1 MKEKGTLTVD
11 NTPKS
16 IRWWPLW
23 VVIILAILGTLVTWI
38 TDAGHRQDRIL
49 LTTMIVIGT
58 IILSILWLL
67 FLSEMR
73 WRMKFV
79 ALAALILVGFLG
91 TNLFEF
97 KGFSGDLVPIFE
109 WRWQERQTTFLSR
122 SEIVSDPQISATDYP
137 QFLGQHRDGV
147 ISTTQLNL
155 DWENAPPQLIWRR
168 PVGAGWSGFAIAGNS
183 AITQEQEND
192 KEKVVCY
199 ELYTGDVKW
208 SHHDYAR
215 YDTPPAG
222 LGPRA
227 TPTISG
233 NRVYT
238 VGSTG
243 ILNCL
248 DFETGEQLW
257 TTNIFEEHEAEAP
270 PWGVSISP
278 LVFGELVVVS
288 AGGAVAYHRETGD
301 IAWVGHRTQSGYSS
315 PFLTTLAGIEQIVIF
330 NQGLITAHEPLGG
343 ELLWQQPWPTNVE
356 CVAQPVPLPDDK
368 LLVSSGYGVGAKL
381 FQISRNPTGEF
392 NVSTLWE
399 TIYLKAKFTNII
411 YYEGYLYGLDDGI
424 FACINP
430 DDGTRQ
436 WKRGRYGH
444 GQTLLIS
451 DVLLVL
457 TESGEVVL
465 VDPNPNEHIEHAR
478 FAPLKGRTWN
488 TPALAGD
495 YLLVRNDREAAC
507 YQLSTLNRDINSS
520 TE

>member
-1 MKEKGTLTVD
+1 ME

-38 TDAGHRQDRIL
+38 SDAGHRQDKIL

-58 IILSILWLL
+58 IILGILWLL
-67 FLSEMR
+67 FFSEMR
-73 WRMKFV
+73 WRFRLL
-79 ALAALILVGFLG
+79 ALVVLGLGVFLSN
-91 TNLFEF
+91 NLFQF

-109 WRWQERQTTFLSR
+109 WRWEDGQTTHQLNSANLSVP
-122 SEIVSDPQISATDYP
+122 EISTTDYP
-137 QFLGQHRDGV
+137 QYLGQHRNGV
-147 ISTTQLNL
+147 VSTTKLNL
-155 DWENAPPQLIWRR
+155 DWKSSPPKLVWRR
-168 PVGAGWSGFAIAGNS
+168 PVGAAWSGFAIAGNS
-183 AITQEQEND
+183 AITQEQENEW
-192 KEKVVCY
+192 EKVVCY
-199 ELYTGDVKW
+199 ALHTGDVKW
-208 SHHDYAR
+208 SHQDRAR
-215 YDTPPAG
+215 YNTPLAG

-257 TTNIFEEHEAEAP
+257 TTNIFEEHKADVP
-270 PWGVSISP
+270 PWGISISP
-278 LVFGELVVVS
+278 LVIGELVVVS

-301 IAWVGHRTQSGYSS
+301 IVWVGYRTKSGYSS
-315 PFLTTLAGIEQIVIF
+315 PFLTTLAGVEQIVIF
-330 NQGLITAHEPLGG
+330 NQGLVTAHDPLNG
-343 ELLWQQPWPTNVE
+343 ELLWMQPWSTSAE
-356 CVAQPVPLPDDK
+356 CVSQPVRLSDDQ

-381 FQISRNPTGEF
+381 FQISRNPMGEF
-392 NVSTLWE
+392 NVATIWE

-411 YYEGYLYGLDDGI
+411 YYNNYLYGLDDGI
-424 FACINP
+424 FACVNP
-430 DDGTRQ
+430 ADGTRQ

-465 VDPNPNEHIEHAR
+465 VDPNPETHIEHAR
-478 FAPLKGRTWN
+478 LRAIKGRAWN

-495 YLLVRNDREAAC
+495 YLLVRSDREAAC
-507 YQLSTLNRDINSS
+507 YQLPTINDDINSH

>member
-1 MKEKGTLTVD
+1 MEHS
-11 NTPKS
+11 PKS
-16 IRWWPLW
+16 IRWWSLW

-38 TDAGHRQDRIL
+38 SDAGHRQDKIF
-49 LTTMIVIGT
+49 LTAMIVILTG
-58 IILSILWLL
+58 ILGVLWLL
-67 FLSEMR
+67 FFSEMR
-73 WRMKFV
+73 LRGKLI
-79 ALAALILVGFLG
+79 ALVVMGLG
-91 TNLFEF
+91 VYLTTNLFEF

-109 WRWQERQTTFLSR
+109 WRWQENQTTFRLN
-122 SEIVSDPQISATDYP
+122 SENVSAPQMSTTDYP
-137 QFLGQHRDGV
+137 QFLGQHRNGIV
-147 ISTTQLNL
+147 STTALDL
-155 DWENAPPQLIWRR
+155 DWETHPPKLVWRR
-168 PVGAGWSGFAIAGNS
+168 PVGAGWSGFAIVGNS
-183 AITQEQEND
+183 AITQEQEGD
-192 KEKVVCY
+192 SEKVVCY
-199 ELYTGDVKW
+199 DLHTGDVKW
-208 SHHDYAR
+208 SHRDQAR
-215 YDTPPAG
+215 YHAPPAG

-257 TTNIFEEHEAEAP
+257 TTNLFEEHKAVAP
-270 PWGVSISP
+270 RWGVSISP
-278 LVFGELVVVS
+278 LVFGDLVIVS
-288 AGGAVAYHRETGD
+288 AGGAVAYDKETGD
-301 IAWVGHRTQSGYSS
+301 IAWIGYRTETGYSS
-315 PFLTTLAGIEQIVIF
+315 PLLTTLAGVEQIVIF
-330 NQGLITAHEPLGG
+330 NQGLVTAHDPLSG
-343 ELLWQQPWPTNVE
+343 ELLWQQPWPTPSVE
-356 CVAQPVPLPDDK
+356 CVSQPVPLPNDK

-381 FQISRNPTGEF
+381 FQISRNSIGEF
-392 NVSTLWE
+392 DVSTIWE

-411 YYEGYLYGLDDGI
+411 HYEGYLYGLDDGI

-430 DDGTRQ
+430 ADGTRQ

-465 VDPNPNEHIEHAR
+465 VDPDPSSHIEQAR
-478 FAPLKGRTWN
+478 FAALKGRTWN

-507 YQLSTLNRDINSS
+507 YQLPITNTIINFNI
-520 TE
+520 E

>member
-1 MKEKGTLTVD
+1 MEH
-11 NTPKS
+11 TPKS

-23 VVIILAILGTLVTWI
+23 VVIILAILGALVTWI
-38 TDAGHRQDRIL
+38 SDAGHRQDKIL

-58 IILSILWLL
+58 IILGILWLL

-73 WRMKFV
+73 RRVKLL
-79 ALAALILVGFLG
+79 ALAVIVLGVFLS
-91 TNLFEF
+91 TNLFQF

-109 WRWQERQTTFLSR
+109 WRWQENQTTFRPS
-122 SEIVSDPQISATDYP
+122 SENTSDPQISATDYP
-137 QFLGQHRDGV
+137 QFLGQNRNGV
-147 ISTTQLNL
+147 ISTTQLKL
-155 DWENAPPQLIWRR
+155 DWESSPPKLVWRR
-168 PVGAGWSGFAIAGNS
+168 SVGAGWSGFAIAGNS
-183 AITQEQEND
+183 AITQEQED
-192 KEKVVCY
+192 DWEKVVCY
-199 ELYTGDVKW
+199 ELHTGDVQW
-208 SHHDYAR
+208 SHKDNAR
-215 YDTPPAG
+215 YHAPPAG

-233 NRVYT
+233 SRVYT

-278 LVFGELVVVS
+278 LVFGEVVVVS
-288 AGGAVAYHRETGD
+288 AGGAVAYHRETGE
-301 IAWVGHRTQSGYSS
+301 IAWVGYRNKSGYSS
-315 PFLTTLAGIEQIVIF
+315 PLLTTLAGVEQIVIF
-330 NQGLITAHEPLGG
+330 NQGLVTAHEPLSGK
-343 ELLWQQPWPTNVE
+343 LLWKQPWPTSVE
-356 CVAQPVPLPDDK
+356 CVSQPVPLPDDK

-381 FQISRNPTGEF
+381 FKISRNPMGEF
-392 NVSTLWE
+392 NVSIIWE

-411 YYEGYLYGLDDGI
+411 YYNDYLYGLDDGI

-430 DDGTRQ
+430 ADGTRQ

-457 TESGEVVL
+457 TESGEIVL
-465 VDPNPNEHIEHAR
+465 VDPNPNTHIEHAR
-478 FAPLKGRTWN
+478 FAAVKGRAWN

-495 YLLVRNDREAAC
+495 YLLVRSDQEAAC
-507 YQLSTLNRDINSS
+507 YQLPTINTDINSNI
-520 TE
+520 E